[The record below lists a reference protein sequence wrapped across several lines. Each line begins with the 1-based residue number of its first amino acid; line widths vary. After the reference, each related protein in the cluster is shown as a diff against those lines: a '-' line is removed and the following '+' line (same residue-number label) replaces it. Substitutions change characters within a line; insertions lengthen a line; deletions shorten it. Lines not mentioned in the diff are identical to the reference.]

1 LESQIISKSL
11 CARNQ
16 EGSQQDN
23 SLVEKSAIRHKHLPR
38 KEFPDGLMSF
48 DRKMRRNVVVVHNN
62 YIIGHENKV
71 QRFMN
76 VGLWWNN
83 EGP

>member
-1 LESQIISKSL
+1 
-11 CARNQ
+11 
-16 EGSQQDN
+16 
-23 SLVEKSAIRHKHLPR
+23 
-38 KEFPDGLMSF
+38 MSF